1 MRLPNTYLRP
11 PPGYRFRPPWYLRPW
26 FYVPIGLIAG
36 LAVTLTVYISSL
48 VADLEAQARTFDLN
62 KLEQMESASVILDRN
77 GKIFGQIYVENR
89 ETVPYDQL
97 PPDLVKAVVAV
108 EDAKF
113 YQHHGYDLLGIIRA
127 ALKNLT
133 AGHVRQGASTIT
145 QQLARNSF
153 SLKQKTFRRKLLE
166 FFLAQRIEEHFGK
179 QKIMELYLN
188 RIYFGGGLYGAE
200 AAARGYFGKSAR
212 EMSLAECATLAGL
225 IKSPNRLSPWTDR
238 AASREVR
245 DYALDRMRDL
255 DFISREQY
263 ADARA
268 REIVIGNRQNAQG
281 QTYAVDYIR
290 QQVIAAVG
298 WNRAMNE
305 GFRIHTTIDVDL
317 QKVAEDS
324 LRTNLDRIEKH
335 ADYNHQTY
343 ADYAATFRK
352 AKANGT
358 MSDQPAPEYLQ
369 GAVIGLDNA
378 TGDILVLVGG
388 RDFEHNQYD
397 RALQARRPAGTA
409 ILPLVYAAAF
419 EKGMFPGSLVEDSPL
434 DNRAV
439 MIGGTTGILGEWG
452 PESAENRYEG
462 AMTARQA
469 LAKSKNGATVR
480 IGMNAGIDSVLQ
492 LCSAAGIHSPLRP
505 YPATFLGSS
514 EVTLSELALAYTI
527 FPNGGWRPN
536 SSHILE
542 RIEEKDG
549 TLVWDVKQENIR
561 KLVIKPESAYEVHSC
576 LVDALQSGT
585 GKDAF
590 TQFGLKR
597 MPAAGKSGTA
607 YDFTDALFAGY
618 NSNFTCAV
626 WAGFDKPQ
634 KIYRGA
640 FGRELALPVWAD
652 IMNTAAQRYPP
663 REIKQPTNLNQVE
676 ICSRSGLLATDK
688 CYDAVKTANSD
699 TVQRRTT
706 YMEIATQSQA
716 PTDPCNV
723 HGEARARLARD
734 FPSSD
739 LPRAAL
745 AVDLSE
751 VAPIAIK
758 SPTLLADKDPYNS
771 LKPTLK
777 PEPAPQPEKEIA
789 ENQKTGTETVADRTT
804 PAPVKAIDPNR
815 PAGSAS
821 QPAGEPG
828 NQTAQSVIPIRKAI
842 PVEPQD
848 KKPAEIRRAIPVKP
862 LDQEEED
869 DTLLESQTPPSS
881 DLDE

>member
-1 MRLPNTYLRP
+1 
-11 PPGYRFRPPWYLRPW
+11 LRPW
-26 FYVPIGLIAG
+26 FYVPIGIIAV
-36 LAVTLTVYISSL
+36 LVVVVTVYISSL
-48 VADLEAQARTFDLN
+48 VADLKAQARAFDLN
-62 KLEQMESASVILDRN
+62 QLEQMESASVILDRN

-97 PPDLVKAVVAV
+97 PADLVNAVVAV

-113 YQHHGYDLLGIIRA
+113 YQHHGYDSFGIIRA

-166 FFLAQRIEEHFGK
+166 IFLAQRIEGNFSK
-179 QKIMELYLN
+179 QKIVELYLN

-200 AAARGYFGKSAR
+200 AAARGYFGKPAR
-212 EMSLAECATLAGL
+212 EMSLTECATLAGL
-225 IKSPNRLSPWTDR
+225 IKSPNRLSPWADR
-238 AASREVR
+238 ATSREAR
-245 DYALDRMRDL
+245 DYALDRMREL
-255 DFISREQY
+255 GFISREQC
-263 ADARA
+263 ANARA
-268 REIVIGNRQNAQG
+268 QEIVVGSRQNAQG

-298 WNRAMNE
+298 WDRAINE
-305 GFRIHTTIDVDL
+305 GYRIHTTIDVDL

-324 LRTNLDRIEKH
+324 LRTNLEQIEQRP
-335 ADYNHQTY
+335 DYNHQRY
-343 ADYAATFRK
+343 AQYAASFRK

-369 GAVIGLDNA
+369 GAVIGLDNV

-397 RALQARRPAGTA
+397 RVLQARRPAGTA
-409 ILPLVYAAAF
+409 MLPFVYAAAF
-419 EKGMFPGSLVEDSPL
+419 EKGMYPGSLVEDSPL

-452 PESAENRYEG
+452 PENAENRYEG

-469 LAKSKNGATVR
+469 LVKSKNGATVR
-480 IGMNAGIDSVLQ
+480 IGMDAGIDAVLQ
-492 LCSAAGIHSPLRP
+492 LCAAAGIHSPLRP

-514 EVTLSELALAYTI
+514 EVTLAELALAYTI

-536 SSHILE
+536 MSHILE

-549 TLVWDVKQENIR
+549 TLVWDAKRESIR
-561 KLVIKPESAYEVHSC
+561 KIVIKPETAYEVHSC
-576 LVDALQSGT
+576 LADALESGT
-585 GKDAF
+585 AKTAF
-590 TQFGLKR
+590 TQFGLKKI
-597 MPAAGKSGTA
+597 PAAGKTGTA

-618 NSNFTCAV
+618 DSNFICAV

-640 FGRELALPVWAD
+640 FGRELALPVWVD
-652 IMNTAAQRYPP
+652 IMNAAAQRYPP
-663 REIKQPTNLNQVE
+663 REIKQPANLKPVE

-688 CYDAVKTANSD
+688 CYDAVKTGNGD

-706 YMEIATQSQA
+706 YVEIGTQSQT
-716 PTDPCNV
+716 PTEPCTV
-723 HGEARARLARD
+723 HGEPRARLAR
-734 FPSSD
+734 FFSSSD

-751 VAPIAIK
+751 VTPIAVK
-758 SPTLLADKDPYNS
+758 SSTLLADKDPYNS
-771 LKPTLK
+771 LKPTSK
-777 PEPAPQPEKEIA
+777 PEPAPQPTA
-789 ENQKTGTETVADRTT
+789 ETVANQKTDSVAE
-804 PAPVKAIDPNR
+804 PSAVKTAN
-815 PAGSAS
+815 ASGS
-821 QPAGEPG
+821 EPG
-828 NQTAQSVIPIRKAI
+828 TQAAESAPEIRKAI
-842 PVEPQD
+842 PVQPQD
-848 KKPAEIRRAIPVKP
+848 KKPVEIRRAIPVKP
-862 LDQEEED
+862 LDRED
-869 DTLLESQTPPSS
+869 EDETLLKSATPAPG
-881 DLDE
+881 DE